1 MGKAVYR
8 LCLIGCLLVA
18 ITIGVM
24 LYDDYMNREEQE
36 QWLLV

>member
-1 MGKAVYR
+1 MGKVVYR

>member
-1 MGKAVYR
+1 MGKAIYR
-8 LCLIGCLLVA
+8 LCLIGCLIVA

-24 LYDDYMNREEQE
+24 LYENYVNREEQE

>member
-24 LYDDYMNREEQE
+24 LYNSYVDREAQA